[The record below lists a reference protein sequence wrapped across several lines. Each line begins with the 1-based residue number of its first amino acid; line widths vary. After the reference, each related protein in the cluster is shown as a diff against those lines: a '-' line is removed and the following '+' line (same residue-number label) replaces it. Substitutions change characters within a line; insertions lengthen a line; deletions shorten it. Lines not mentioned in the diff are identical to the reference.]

1 MPAIAEME
9 IIAVAII
16 TVLAVIS
23 PGPDFAMVTRIALA
37 RGRRAGVL
45 CAIGIGSGVSVHLAY
60 TLIGLGVV
68 FASNIWVLTS
78 LRYLGATYLIWL
90 GCSALWPDIKKLAKG
105 CVGHAIKNNGHNT
118 TRQTAKKVSDGSE
131 IFASVTVSHTAAI
144 NQSTTQ
150 GIIAPSTD
158 QNRNGSAFWV
168 GFACNALN
176 PKTMLFIV
184 SLFSQVISPDTPVW
198 VEVGYGFYI
207 AACHMIWFAL
217 VAIAL
222 TLPAV
227 QARIAAIKGWVERGV
242 GICLAGLGI
251 RILAG

>member
-1 MPAIAEME
+1 MPEISPHLLSME
-9 IIAVAII
+9 IIAVGII

-68 FASNIWVLTS
+68 FASNVWVLTG
-78 LRYLGATYLIWL
+78 LRYLGAAYLIWL
-90 GCSALWPDIKKLAKG
+90 GLSALWPDIRALAGRRKPL
-105 CVGHAIKNNGHNT
+105 KNSDV
-118 TRQTAKKVSDGSE
+118 RIITASDISG
-131 IFASVTVSHTAAI
+131 
-144 NQSTTQ
+144 
-150 GIIAPSTD
+150 PD
-158 QNRNGSAFWV
+158 QNRNSADRNAFWT

-184 SLFSQVISPDTPVW
+184 SLFSQVISPDTAILQ
-198 VEVGYGFYI
+198 EIGYGIYI
-207 AACHMIWFAL
+207 ATCHMVWFAL

-227 QARIAAIKGWVERGV
+227 QARIAAIKSWIERAV
-242 GICLAGLGI
+242 GLCLAGLGI
-251 RILAG
+251 KLLVS